1 LLNANVLLKL
11 HSVSSLLKLK
21 LYCVVLL
28 FLILELKLY
37 CVALFQNCLTIAEMV
52 VEVFLSLC
60 DNQN

>member
-1 LLNANVLLKL
+1 MFRIDLLNANVLLKL

-37 CVALFQNCLTIAEMV
+37 CVALFPYYC
-52 VEVFLSLC
+52 
-60 DNQN
+60 